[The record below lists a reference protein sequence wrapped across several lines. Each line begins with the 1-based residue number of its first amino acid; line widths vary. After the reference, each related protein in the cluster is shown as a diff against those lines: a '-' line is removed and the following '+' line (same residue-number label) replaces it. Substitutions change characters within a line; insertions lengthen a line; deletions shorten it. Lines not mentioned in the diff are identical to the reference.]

1 MRIFHLEGVKKCKMH
16 NLHKAKITVIVLFLL
31 LLLLLLILVAVL
43 RNIYFCMFG
52 VLEITSDC
60 ANRRVFGKQGAI
72 VPLSPWPCVQ

>member
-1 MRIFHLEGVKKCKMH
+1 MRIFLPEGVKKCKMH
-16 NLHKAKITVIVLFLL
+16 NLHKAKITVILLFLL

-52 VLEITSDC
+52 VLEITSNC

-72 VPLSPWPCVQ
+72 VPLSP